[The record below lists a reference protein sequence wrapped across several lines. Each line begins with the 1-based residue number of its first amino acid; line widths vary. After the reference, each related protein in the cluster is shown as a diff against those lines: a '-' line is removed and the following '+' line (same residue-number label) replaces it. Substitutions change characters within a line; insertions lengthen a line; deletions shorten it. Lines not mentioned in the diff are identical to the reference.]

1 MELLM
6 EIRPGEGGDD
16 ARRLVDEQAQLYVR
30 YAQRMGARIRM
41 ERRGHL

>member
-1 MELLM
+1 MQILM

-16 ARRLVDEQAQLYVR
+16 AKRLVDEQAALYVR
-30 YAQRMGARIRM
+30 HAQLKGARVQV